1 MSKLPEN
8 TQVAPQVSV
17 GNNADVVEQS
27 VRYNPVTK
35 GWRLV
40 LRLRVKDNKQPTE
53 MRAALVSGDKTL
65 TETWS
70 YQLPANE

>member
-1 MSKLPEN
+1 
-8 TQVAPQVSV
+8 
-17 GNNADVVEQS
+17 
-27 VRYNPVTK
+27 
-35 GWRLV
+35 
-40 LRLRVKDNKQPTE
+40 